1 MKDPF
6 PTESPEAPELERRR
20 LMDANE
26 SFAQA
31 MRKRHPERVAFV
43 QKTPATERARRW
55 QRPVEVRTTGWAFE

>member
-1 MKDPF
+1 MKEPF

-26 SFAQA
+26 SFARA
-31 MRKRHPERVAFV
+31 MRERHPERVQVVHTA
-43 QKTPATERARRW
+43 PATERARRW